1 MLMIDSQVHAYE
13 RDCPDRP
20 WAGVLAGPPEVTGD
34 DMVAAMDAVGVDGA
48 VLVSPYTMYRF
59 DASYAIDVHAAHPG
73 RFALVKPVDPT
84 DPAVAE
90 TIDDWAARDG
100 AVAVR
105 LMLAHAGGVD
115 PEHPG
120 AGRVL
125 AAAARRSLP
134 VNVLCWGMLD
144 HAAKL
149 ARAHPDTVLVI
160 DHLGLQQPFS
170 PPAPPAPFADLPK
183 LLALSSCE
191 NVVVKISGAC
201 TLSHDPYPYD
211 DLWDPLRRIFD
222 AFGIDRCLWGTDWT
236 RAVAL
241 LTYRQGVD
249 AFRLTDRLTGDER
262 AQLMGGTL
270 SRVYGWSP
278 SAR

>member
-1 MLMIDSQVHAYE
+1 MLTIDSQVHAYE
-13 RDCPDRP
+13 RDRPGRP

-34 DMVAAMDAVGVDGA
+34 AMVAAMDAVGVDGA

-59 DASYAIDVHAAHPG
+59 DASYAIDVHAAHPR

-90 TIDDWAARDG
+90 TIADWAARDG

-105 LMLAHAGGVD
+105 LMLAHAGAVD
-115 PEHPG
+115 LEHPG
-120 AGRVL
+120 IGRVL

-144 HAAKL
+144 HAARL

-170 PPAPPAPFADLPK
+170 PPPPPAPFAELPK

-236 RAVAL
+236 RAVDL

-249 AFRLTDRLTGDER
+249 AFRLTDRLTDGER
-262 AQLMGGTL
+262 ARLMGGTL
-270 SRVYGWSP
+270 SRVYDWTP